1 MKASPD
7 MGNTTHYSETGS
19 KVLIVDNDACARSE
33 DAQLIEK
40 FGYVA
45 LIADNGNAC
54 IELLNTCWI
63 DLLLID
69 FNVPGKNA
77 LEVLAYIREHQ
88 IAVPVLVT
96 SVSNDIDQAVESL
109 KSGAYQFMRKPLKAT
124 RLEATIKNALFEF
137 ELRRKVKLFSAAI
150 TQIPLGVAITDEH
163 GIIEY
168 TNPGFTT
175 LSGYTEEEVVG
186 RSIGILKSGNQ
197 SKAFYRKFWDT
208 INSGSIWQGEVINRK
223 KNGELYTEYCIV
235 SPITDRKAGITHFI
249 SIKQDITQRKKEQEA
264 LAESEQR
271 FHELADLLPQPV
283 YEIDLKGNI
292 TFANKPGLE
301 MFGYLR
307 SDIEHNFDGL
317 WLFAPEERER
327 VQSSIISIMQGI
339 PVDNHE
345 YIALRKDGSTFPI
358 LIYSIPIIRSGKP
371 AGLRGIG
378 LDISERKRSE
388 ERLKELNQTLEER
401 VQERT
406 HELEISHQQMALQEK
421 LASIGQLSAGLAHE
435 INNPINFVRI
445 NFATLQ
451 EDITDLRALLQE
463 YRNIFRS
470 AEQGIPT
477 HDELLKL
484 TRMEKELSVDML
496 LDDLPEIFAE
506 SERGFERI
514 STIIGSMRN
523 FSFRHAIDQRVPFD
537 INKGIRDTLVIARN
551 EYRYFAKVETDLD
564 DLPSVPCNP
573 EQINQVFLNL
583 IINSAHAIASQ
594 KRDKKG
600 RISIRTS
607 ADSSTVSCVIADD
620 GPGMDTDTMRRIFE
634 PFFTTKEPG
643 KGTGLGLSISYD
655 IITNKHGGSLDVRC
669 PPEGG
674 SVFTIRL
681 PLKLTTESAE
691 S

>member
-1 MKASPD
+1 MNASQY
-7 MGNTTHYSETGS
+7 MENTIHYSEKGS
-19 KVLIVDNDACARSE
+19 KVLVVDNDAVSRAETSH
-33 DAQLIEK
+33 LIEK
-40 FGYVA
+40 LGHIA
-45 LIADNGNAC
+45 LIADNGDAC

-63 DLLLID
+63 DLLMID
-69 FNVPGKNA
+69 IDVPGKNGM
-77 LEVLAYIREHQ
+77 EVLAYIREHQ
-88 IAVPVLVT
+88 ITIPVIVT
-96 SVSNDIDQAVESL
+96 SISNDIDQAVESL
-109 KSGAYQFMRKPLKAT
+109 KSGAYQFMRKPVKAT
-124 RLEATIKNALFEF
+124 RLEATIKNALSEF
-137 ELRRKVKLFSAAI
+137 ELRRKVRLFSAAM
-150 TQIPLGVAITDEH
+150 TQIPLGVVITNEQ

-168 TNPGFTT
+168 TNPGFTA
-175 LSGYTEEEVVG
+175 LSGYTEQEVEG
-186 RSIGILKSGNQ
+186 QSIGILKSGNQ
-197 SKAFYRKFWDT
+197 SSAFYRKFWDT
-208 INSGSIWQGEVINRK
+208 ISSGNIWQGEIINRK
-223 KNGELYTEYCIV
+223 KSGELYTEYCIV

-249 SIKQDITQRKKEQEA
+249 SIKQDITLRKKEQEA

-283 YEIDLKGNI
+283 YEIDLKGSI

-301 MFGYLR
+301 MFGYHK
-307 SDIEHNFDGL
+307 SEIENEFDGL
-317 WLFAPEERER
+317 RLFAPEERER
-327 VQSSIISIMQGI
+327 VQSNILSIMRGI

-345 YIALRKDGSTFPI
+345 YIAQKKDGTTFPI
-358 LIYSIPIIRSGKP
+358 LIYSIPIIRSGNP

-378 LDISERKRSE
+378 LDISERKRTE

-401 VQERT
+401 VKERT
-406 HELEISHQQMALQEK
+406 QELEISHQQMALQEK

-451 EDITDLRALLQE
+451 EDISDLRTLLQE
-463 YRNIFRS
+463 YRSIFRS

-477 HDELLKL
+477 HDELQKL
-484 TRMEKELSVDML
+484 TKMEKELSVDML

-523 FSFRHAIDQRVPFD
+523 FSFRHAINQRVPFD

-564 DLPSVPCNP
+564 DLPPLQCNP

-583 IINSAHAIASQ
+583 LINSAHAIASQ

-607 ADSSTVSCVIADD
+607 ADSSTISCVIADD
-620 GPGMDTDTMRRIFE
+620 GPGMSSETMRRIFE

-655 IITNKHGGSLDVRC
+655 IITNKHGGTLTVSC

-674 SVFTIRL
+674 TVFTIQL
-681 PLKLTTESAE
+681 PLTLTKESEE